1 MADPA
6 YDPFSQ
12 RRNTGT
18 KDRVTERRRVDTYTD
33 PNRYQMPP
41 RRRLGVHAS
50 NKSMFVTPEKENI
63 TALAEGLSKV
73 QPDIMGYI
81 ADRQIEANKK
91 QIQYGIQ
98 EAMGVAAAEAGDT
111 EFVDNEWRQFGYE
124 QQQARM
130 AGEDLGAELNAAV
143 ATKDP
148 AQDYDEWYQN
158 WWAEKNKENP
168 GLATMNPE
176 HMETFNKALMKDM
189 QAAKNKDLVKREQ
202 VDYNNKLTSAN
213 QYVARL
219 VREAEEE
226 NVRLDNELWKV
237 IKKDQQL
244 LSRWSNPEMDGM
256 KFEAFTALAEQ
267 SNDLKYLDIFYEN
280 SGENDELPGLAYNPK
295 YKDKIDNLRNKIV
308 EQNKQDIKSTKAAE
322 KTQAKEQTKL
332 ETGYK
337 KQLNDELGF
346 YEGLVGSLTY
356 EEGQQ
361 ATRQSLFYRQLY
373 EAKVRQYKKSMPDAQ
388 AAEIAYSE
396 ALKEASVAGHT
407 DELLIKLRKEY
418 AAKQTSLSIE
428 FAPLFDNGNKST
440 INTMEQIGAALNA
453 DPTYDIGAYLNN
465 FNQLEYQQQ
474 ENIRNRA
481 RTLYI
486 KRVNEVKEL
495 DKAATTTLNTGVNTT
510 TQGTE
515 NGTNTRKIGDG
526 IKSL

>member
-50 NKSMFVTPEKENI
+50 NKSMLVTPEKENI
-63 TALAEGLSKV
+63 TALAEGLAKV

-98 EAMGVAAAEAGDT
+98 EAMGIAAEEAGDT

-176 HMETFNKALMKDM
+176 HMDTFNQALMKDV

-202 VDYNNKLTSAN
+202 VDYNNKLTVAN
-213 QYVARL
+213 EYVARL

-308 EQNKQDIKSTKAAE
+308 EKNKQDIVRKAAE
-322 KTQAKEQTKL
+322 DKTKSAAEVKL
-332 ETGYK
+332 EKEYK
-337 KQLNDELGF
+337 KKLNDEIGF
-346 YEGLVGSLTY
+346 YEGIVGNLTLS
-356 EEGQQ
+356 EREQ
-361 ATRQSLFYRQLY
+361 ATAQSTFYRQQY
-373 EAKVRQYKKSMPDAQ
+373 ENKLIKYKKSMPHEQ
-388 AAEIAYSE
+388 AAKLAYNE
-396 ALKEASVAGHT
+396 ALQEAAIAGDT
-407 DELLIKLRKEY
+407 DPLLIKLRKEY
-418 AAKQTSLSIE
+418 AAEQASLAIQL
-428 FAPLFDNGNKST
+428 APLFDNANASSV
-440 INTMEQIGAALNA
+440 NTMEQIGAQLATN
-453 DPTYDIGAYLNN
+453 PSYDIGTTIPN
-465 FNQLEYQQQ
+465 FGQLSYTQQQ
-474 ENIRNRA
+474 NIKNRA
-481 RTLYI
+481 HKLHVKNIQAI
-486 KRVNEVKEL
+486 KKQEQDALK
-495 DKAATTTLNTGVNTT
+495 TLNTGVNTT
-510 TQGTE
+510 SQGTD
-515 NGTNTRKIGDG
+515 NGTNTRRIGDG